1 MNNDK
6 RLSKS
11 RSSIEDVTV
20 QIIKLIHKRLELGK
34 EIAELKYEI
43 GLPLHDPKQEKKLY
57 KTVLKKTKNLDFDPS
72 YRKQI
77 IKLLVNKTLSEEQ
90 YFIRQTKHKSS
101 SKKLKVSII
110 GGTGNM
116 GQWLTK
122 YFSSYGYDV
131 GIYSRTLNKKTKF
144 SSFSA
149 SMAGLSAEYIS
160 GSGPHFSVPIFNSIK
175 ECIANSDIIIV
186 SVPISRTN
194 KILDE
199 IALCSGKNHTI
210 VEISSI
216 KSDIVKNMKKLSKKH
231 QSTFVSIHP
240 LFGPGA
246 SIYNKQKYALI
257 PIKSEFKEK
266 QSFRKIFPNS
276 KLSICDVTSHDKS
289 MAYVISLIYYTNLVL
304 LSTIPN
310 SSQISEL
317 SGNTFTLQNIL
328 SLAMLN
334 DKPEIISSLQIDN
347 KYFLKIL
354 KNYFH
359 ESQKINLLIS
369 KHDSKKLNSLI
380 NKLKKNSSDFD
391 IIRSYDSLYSFID
404 ELNSYK

>member
-1 MNNDK
+1 MNNNK

-20 QIIKLIHKRLELGK
+20 QILKLIHKRLELGK

-57 KTVLKKTKNLDFDPS
+57 ETVLKKTKNFDFDPS

-110 GGTGNM
+110 GGAGNM

-122 YFSSYGYDV
+122 YFSSFGYDV

-144 SSFSA
+144 SSFPN
-149 SMAGLSAEYIS
+149 EYIS
-160 GSGPHFSVPIFNSIK
+160 DSGPYFSVPIFNSIK
-175 ECIANSDIIIV
+175 ECVTNSDIIVI

-194 KILDE
+194 KILNE
-199 IALCSGKNHTI
+199 IALYSGKNHTI

-231 QSTFVSIHP
+231 QSTFLSVHP

-257 PIKSEFKEK
+257 PIKSESKEK

-276 KLSICDVTSHDKS
+276 KLTICDVILHDKS

-304 LSTIPN
+304 LSTTPS
-310 SSQISEL
+310 SSQIREL

-347 KYFLKIL
+347 KYFLKVL
-354 KNYFH
+354 KTYLN
-359 ESQKINLLIS
+359 ESQKINLLILKNNS
-369 KHDSKKLNSLI
+369 KEFSNLI
-380 NKLKKNSSDFD
+380 KKLKKNFSNSEIVD
-391 IIRSYDSLYSFID
+391 SYNFLYSFID
-404 ELNSYK
+404 ELNS

>member
-122 YFSSYGYDV
+122 YFSSYGYDI

-144 SSFSA
+144 SSF
-149 SMAGLSAEYIS
+149 SAEYIS

-175 ECIANSDIIIV
+175 ECVTNSDIIIV

-231 QSTFVSIHP
+231 QSTFLSIHP

-257 PIKSEFKEK
+257 PIKSELKEK

-276 KLSICDVTSHDKS
+276 KLTICNVISHDKS
-289 MAYVISLIYYTNLVL
+289 MAYVISLIYYINLVL
-304 LSTIPN
+304 LSTTPK
-310 SSQISEL
+310 SSQIRDL

-354 KNYFH
+354 KNYLN

-369 KHDSKKLNSLI
+369 KNNSKKLSNLI
-380 NKLKKNSSDFD
+380 EKLQKNSSNFD
-391 IIRSYDSLYSFID
+391 ITSSYDYLYSFID
-404 ELNSYK
+404 ELNS